1 MRLPKRRSLKPAPRP
16 SPPPLL
22 RERGPDAATRPRGP
36 WAHLASFTC
45 RVPPV
50 GNFRETRLL
59 APPRGQCAVGG
70 RARGPLRGPL
80 RGARASTCAKPRRSV
95 RGARQE
101 LKARRQKAAGRP
113 RLFHAPSLFPMKL
126 CLASPFKFPPP
137 FETHFGCGR
146 RHPSVAARAAAFAS
160 APSTRGAPRGPRHS
174 LFEPGL
180 SAGRRSRRQHVGPPG
195 VPRNCPGRG
204 DRWRPKSPDVVEPKQ
219 TRSSRARRHAHLPPG
234 GLVAAE

>member
-50 GNFRETRLL
+50 GNFHETRLL

-70 RARGPLRGPL
+70 RARGPLRAA
-80 RGARASTCAKPRRSV
+80 ARSARVHVCEAAEKR
-95 RGARQE
+95 ARQE

-137 FETHFGCGR
+137 FETHLGCGR

-160 APSTRGAPRGPRHS
+160 APSTRGAPRAAAPFAVGARALGGEKEPPTARRAARRPSELPRAWGQVS
-174 LFEPGL
+174 GAPGHQM
-180 SAGRRSRRQHVGPPG
+180 SSNRSRLGPHVH
-195 VPRNCPGRG
+195 V
-204 DRWRPKSPDVVEPKQ
+204 
-219 TRSSRARRHAHLPPG
+219 TRISLP
-234 GLVAAE
+234 AA

>member
-1 MRLPKRRSLKPAPRP
+1 MPRRGLAALGPISPASPAGFLPSEISARRGCSLLPAGSVPWVAR
-16 SPPPLL
+16 
-22 RERGPDAATRPRGP
+22 RG
-36 WAHLASFTC
+36 
-45 RVPPV
+45 
-50 GNFRETRLL
+50 
-59 APPRGQCAVGG
+59 
-70 RARGPLRGPL
+70 ARSGPL

-137 FETHFGCGR
+137 FETLR
-146 RHPSVAARAAAFAS
+146 MRSPSPF
-160 APSTRGAPRGPRHS
+160 PGGPRRCVCVRAVHAGRAEGGRAIRCWSPGSRRGEGAADSTSGRPAS
-174 LFEPGL
+174 LGTAPG
-180 SAGRRSRRQHVGPPG
+180 AGTGERRSR
-195 VPRNCPGRG
+195 
-204 DRWRPKSPDVVEPKQ
+204 SPDVVEPKQ

>member
-1 MRLPKRRSLKPAPRP
+1 MPRRGLAALGPISPASPAASLPSEISARRGCSLLPAGSVPWVAGRGACSAGRCEERARPRVRSRGEACAARIKGASAKSGRQASFISRTIP
-16 SPPPLL
+16 FPYENNCALLL
-22 RERGPDAATRPRGP
+22 R
-36 WAHLASFTC
+36 LSS
-45 RVPPV
+45 
-50 GNFRETRLL
+50 
-59 APPRGQCAVGG
+59 
-70 RARGPLRGPL
+70 PL
-80 RGARASTCAKPRRSV
+80 
-95 RGARQE
+95 
-101 LKARRQKAAGRP
+101 
-113 RLFHAPSLFPMKL
+113 PSR
-126 CLASPFKFPPP
+126 
-137 FETHFGCGR
+137 HFGCGR

-234 GLVAAE
+234 GLVAAK